1 MVTRPLVRWRTF
13 GLSLGRDFMRPGREV
28 WPGFWYVQAFGVSL
42 WRDTTPPATVG
53 ERGVW

>member
-13 GLSLGRDFMRPGREV
+13 GLSLGREFMRPGREV

-53 ERGVW
+53 ERGAW